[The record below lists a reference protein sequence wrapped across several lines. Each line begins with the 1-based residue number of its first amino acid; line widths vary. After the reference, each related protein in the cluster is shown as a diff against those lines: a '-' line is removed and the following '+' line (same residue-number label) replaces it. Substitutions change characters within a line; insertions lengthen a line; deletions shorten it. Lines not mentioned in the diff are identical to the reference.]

1 MKKRKCFLRKCMI
14 LALFSTSIIMTQRV
28 YANTVTK
35 IEDKM
40 ITVSNDVSIEQKIEL
55 VTKYM
60 NCKKQNLNY
69 NREII
74 IDEKTCSAFEYIDNS
89 GSKEN
94 YRIFIFEDGTITD
107 YPTSEYK
114 DVKAKD
120 KKSNKAIKAEYTMKK
135 DKIEYKDKKGI
146 VRGIV
151 YFQYPQFKGTTA
163 AIKKINK
170 QLKNESSKFLKSKN
184 AKIIEQ
190 IIQLAIQNNIFSNK
204 EEDVWFWKTSC
215 KVSYNKNNIMSIH
228 MKEGWYAGGVYNESH
243 YGFNYNVKTGKK
255 LTIKDVISGNAKEK
269 ILKAAK
275 KYCGSDTVA
284 YNIIKD
290 TKSYKFYFSKGKV
303 YLCYGSYELKHGN
316 TCDIISIP
324 GKYK

>member
-14 LALFSTSIIMTQRV
+14 LGLSSTSIIMAQRV

-40 ITVSNDVSIEQKIEL
+40 ITVSNDVPIDQKIER

-69 NREII
+69 NREVI
-74 IDEKTCSAFEYIDNS
+74 IDEKTCSAFED
-89 GSKEN
+89 GS
-94 YRIFIFEDGTITD
+94 ITD

-114 DVKAKD
+114 DLKAKD
-120 KKSNKAIKAEYTMKK
+120 KKSNKAIKAEYTVKK

-151 YFQYPQFKGTTA
+151 YFQYPQFKGTTT

-170 QLKNESSKFLKSKN
+170 QLKNESSKFLKSEN
-184 AKIIEQ
+184 AKIIEE

-228 MKEGWYAGGVYNESH
+228 MKEEWYAGGVYNESH